1 MLMKY
6 KNDYES
12 NFKSAVSVFGG
23 HAYDAFG
30 LFQAAVAKSGNDK
43 VKLAG
48 ELQNVKGFMGGTA
61 GEFNMSSE
69 DHTGLSKDSFI
80 IAEIKKR

>member
-1 MLMKY
+1 MTLL
-6 KNDYES
+6 D
-12 NFKSAVSVFGG
+12 F
-23 HAYDAFG
+23 
-30 LFQAAVAKSGNDK
+30 FQAAVAKSGNDK

-48 ELQNVKGFMGGTA
+48 ELQNVKGFMGTA

-80 IAEIKKR
+80 IAEIKKTVNLFLLNKFFC